1 MAAPID
7 DGSSNTP
14 RRRHINK
21 IREKVDLLSS
31 GLSRVGV
38 SIATTWNPNHR
49 HDEEHEKV
57 RDAEIEK
64 IRDGHRFRSFAPER
78 ENNLVKWHIDGHDY
92 FWAMS
97 EMIDKATHTIMI
109 LDWWLSPE
117 LQLRRPGAYYPEWR
131 LDRLLKRKAEEGV
144 LIYIQVYKEV
154 SSSMSLGSKHT
165 KHALEDL
172 HDNIA
177 VMRHPDHTGGELV
190 YYFSHHEK
198 LCVVDGRWAAMGGL
212 DACWGRWDTPNH
224 PIADVHPTQFQNSL
238 FPGQDYNNS
247 RIMDFQTVEKYASNE
262 LCILEA
268 GRMPWHDTSLTLTGP
283 VVEDLVAHF
292 SQRWNFVKKIK
303 YKHDSRMDWLTLPEP
318 WNSFYNPDA
327 VQDATDDEQ
336 FRREH
341 PHMSELKGIGNEILH
356 PRTAFRSHIPRQQ
369 EEMGEGGV
377 RVQVV
382 RSSADWSHGILVED
396 SIQQAYISMI
406 REANHCIYIENQFLT
421 VITTTATGNPV
432 KNLIGAAIVE
442 RIVSAAKA
450 GRPFK
455 VFVFMPEIPA
465 FPGDIQGQSGLKAIM
480 EAQYRSINRGG
491 HSIFE
496 KVREAGFDPNN
507 YISFWNLRT
516 YDRINAPKGYIK
528 QMEEASGVTFHE
540 AQVANARLFVG
551 QPGEE
556 VDDEVVYIEK
566 AHDQLTKAE
575 DTNKKKKTAEDAVP
589 LPKTVEDAI
598 AIIEKFESGAPR
610 NDLTVSDNIGQNSLQ
625 SGVSVNQEPWLGTKE
640 EERDSIVNELL
651 YIHSKIMIVDDRRV
665 IIGSANLNDRSQ
677 NGDHDSEIAI
687 VIEDTDLVEATMG
700 GKKVMVAKLAASW
713 RRALMRE
720 HLGLQPPLPPLG
732 RDNQPTDNMTM
743 VGTPNA
749 YDWGSQDDQLV
760 ADPLTVEFERL
771 MTETGKQNRAVYDRV
786 FRSVPNDMIRSWA
799 QYKDYVGKNAG
810 VNVGHVANSELSLHE
825 IKELL
830 STVKG
835 HIVPMPINFLI
846 EEKYLTEG
854 DFLTVNPITL
864 AIYI

>member
-7 DGSSNTP
+7 DGSNNTGRY
-14 RRRHINK
+14 RRINK

-38 SIATTWNPNHR
+38 SITTTWNPNHR
-49 HDEEHEKV
+49 HDEPHEKE
-57 RDAEIEK
+57 RDAQIEK
-64 IRDGHRFRSFAPER
+64 IRDGHRFRSFAPETA
-78 ENNLVKWHIDGHDY
+78 NNLVKWHIDGHDY

-97 EMIDKATHTIMI
+97 EMIDKAQHTIMI

-131 LDRLLKRKAEEGV
+131 LDKLLKRKAEAGV

-154 SSSMSLGSKHT
+154 AASMSLGSKHT

-172 HDNIA
+172 HDNIS

-198 LCVVDGRWAAMGGL
+198 LCVVDGTWAAMGGL

-224 PIADVHPTQFQNSL
+224 PIADVHPTQFQNAL

-247 RIMDFQTVEKYASNE
+247 RIMDFQTVDRYASNE
-262 LCILEA
+262 LCTREA
-268 GRMPWHDTSLTLTGP
+268 GRMPWHDTSLTLSGP
-283 VVEDLVAHF
+283 AVNDLVSHF

-327 VQDATDDEQ
+327 AKDAAEDAE
-336 FRREH
+336 FRQEH
-341 PHMSELKGIGNEILH
+341 PHLSDLKNIGNEFLN
-356 PRTAFRSHIPRQQ
+356 PGTAFKAGVLNQQ
-369 EEMGEGGV
+369 GQSEAEEGGV

-382 RSSADWSHGILVED
+382 RSAADWSHGVLLED

-406 REANHCIYIENQFLT
+406 REANHCIYIENH
-421 VITTTATGNPV
+421 ITTTTTGNPV
-432 KNLIGAAIVE
+432 ENQIGAAIVE

-491 HSIFE
+491 NSIFE
-496 KVREAGFDPNN
+496 KVRAAGFDPNN
-507 YISFWNLRT
+507 YISFWNLRS
-516 YDRINAPKGYIK
+516 YDRINAPQGFIK
-528 QMEEASGVTFHE
+528 QMEENSGVTFHE

-551 QPGEE
+551 EPGEE
-556 VDDEVVYIEK
+556 PDNAVVYIEK
-566 AHDQLTKAE
+566 THDELTPVAG
-575 DTNKKKKTAEDAVP
+575 TNKKKKTAEDAVP
-589 LPKTVEDAI
+589 LPKTVEEAT

-610 NDLTVSDNIGQNSLQ
+610 SDVPVSDNIGQNALE
-625 SGVSVNQEPWLGTKE
+625 SGMSVNQEAWLGTEE
-640 EERDSIVNELL
+640 EERDCIVTELL

-665 IIGSANLNDRSQ
+665 IIGSANINDRSQ

-687 VIEDTDLVEATMG
+687 VIEDTDMIEATMG
-700 GKKVMVAKLAASW
+700 GKKFMAAKLAASW

-732 RDNQPTDNMTM
+732 RDNQPTANMTM

-749 YDWGSQDDQLV
+749 YDWGSPSDQLV
-760 ADPLTVEFERL
+760 ADPLSIEFERL
-771 MTETGKQNRAVYDRV
+771 MVETGKQNRAVFDRV
-786 FRSVPNDMIRSWA
+786 FRSVPNDMILSWA
-799 QYKDYVGKNAG
+799 AYKDYVGKNSG
-810 VNVGHVANSELSLHE
+810 IKVGHVANPELSLHE

-835 HIVPMPINFLI
+835 HIVPMPTNFLI
-846 EEKYLTEG
+846 QEKWLTEG
-854 DFLTVNPITL
+854 DFLSVNPITL